1 LLSTELIDCPGEYEY
16 DGLELVDLVS
26 RADKLND
33 GDGDELRDISG
44 ELVIDCE
51 PVSE

>member
-1 LLSTELIDCPGEYEY
+1 MLSIELIDCPGEYEY